1 MSQSLQRRAL
11 LVLGLS
17 GASLAAAE
25 AMKPRTKLASLRGIN
40 VDIAAMTPREFDGWQ
55 ALDDRL
61 SAVVNPVVQET
72 LDKIYS
78 QLLSRTYVNSA
89 QRRIMLSI
97 AYGDD
102 QRKYLGVHYP
112 EVCYPAQGF
121 SVKSNVMG
129 QTTVSGTTLP
139 LRKLET
145 SLGKERYEPVTYWTT
160 MGDFTSFGGFPR
172 RMIELRYGLKRI
184 IPDGL
189 LFRVSSIGR
198 DTATQFQMQERFIQA
213 MLESMSEPV
222 RRFFTG
228 QLSE

>member
-1 MSQSLQRRAL
+1 MSQPMQRRAL
-11 LVLGLS
+11 VILGLS
-17 GASLAAAE
+17 AGSLGAAE
-25 AMKPRTKLASLRGIN
+25 AMKPRTKLASIRGLDIN
-40 VDIAAMTPREFDGWQ
+40 IDAMVPRQFDGWQ
-55 ALDDRL
+55 ALDDKF

-78 QLLSRTYVNSA
+78 QLVSRTYVSA
-89 QRRIMLSI
+89 GQRRIMLSI

-121 SVKSNVMG
+121 AVQSNVMG
-129 QTTVSGTTLP
+129 QTTIAGAPLP
-139 LRKLET
+139 LRRLET
-145 SLGKERYEPVTYWTT
+145 SLGKQRYEPVTYWTT

-172 RMIELRYGLKRI
+172 RMIELRYGLQRV

-189 LFRVSSIGR
+189 LFRVSSIGQ
-198 DTATQFQMQERFIQA
+198 DSAAQFKMQEQFIQS
-213 MLESMSEPV
+213 MLEGMQPPV

>member
-1 MSQSLQRRAL
+1 MIDPLQRRAFV
-11 LVLGLS
+11 VLGLS
-17 GASLAAAE
+17 VGSVAAAE
-25 AMKPRTKLASLRGIN
+25 VIKPRTKLASIRGLNI
-40 VDIAAMTPREFDGWQ
+40 DIAEMIPRKFDGWQ
-55 ALDDRL
+55 ALDDNL
-61 SAVVNPVVQET
+61 SAVVNPVMQET

-78 QLLSRTYVNSA
+78 QLVSRTYTNRD
-89 QRRIMLSI
+89 QRRIMLSV

-102 QRKYLGVHYP
+102 QRKYLAVHYP

-121 SVKSNVMG
+121 AVRSNVMG
-129 QTTVSGTTLP
+129 QTTVAGDTLP

-145 SLGKERYEPVTYWTT
+145 VLGKQRFEPVTYWTT

-172 RMIELRYGLKRI
+172 RMIELRYGLQRV

-189 LFRVSSIGR
+189 LFRVSSIGQ
-198 DTATQFQMQERFIQA
+198 DSAAQFQMQEDFIKS
-213 MLESMSEPV
+213 MLEGLQPQV